1 MPKEKRLNPSAAEFS
16 TALLDER
23 SLDTIAK
30 TLTSMV
36 DERDELRRGEEDR
49 RVDTILGDIAERD
62 DKLREEMAA
71 KEDERNNTLA
81 ALVRALT
88 ESNDRAAE
96 ATRRAEE
103 SRRKQARELAEEQ
116 ERRWQ
121 EEKERR
127 EKLDFLKAIPP
138 PPAMARDQDLAD
150 YLELFTDNI
159 MDSREIPKPARAK
172 HLLPLL
178 NSKATTAISGLPAEA
193 KMDIDVLMSTLL
205 STVYETTKFTS
216 KAYWQ
221 HTKQG
226 GDSAR
231 TTMTKLLRLARRFA
245 VAESV
250 DKVIEIFTIEKFL
263 QLYPSEVQAYCREK
277 GLTDAYKVADLAA
290 NYLTLKDVDEVR
302 YDSTKP
308 WTYKSKEER
317 GEEKRQGNYWCHKT
331 KYKQDFKQGA
341 NNQHPI
347 VKSHQDS
354 QDGRNAKQGSADA
367 HIKQEKKDEGK
378 PSGETNTNLS
388 DNGAYKDFMANRRW
402 YYCGKRGHL
411 AKDCYKK
418 RNVNVARVPSLAQ
431 VSGEALTV
439 SGSIGEVE
447 VPQMLCDSGATISVI
462 SEDLVPAGVTLS
474 EEVWVGTVGV
484 EPKPYPTVLVPATV
498 NGKQLELFAAV
509 VPADRM
515 TCPVILG
522 RYIPGKKV
530 S

>member
-1 MPKEKRLNPSAAEFS
+1 M
-16 TALLDER
+16 
-23 SLDTIAK
+23 
-30 TLTSMV
+30 
-36 DERDELRRGEEDR
+36 
-49 RVDTILGDIAERD
+49 
-62 DKLREEMAA
+62 
-71 KEDERNNTLA
+71 
-81 ALVRALT
+81 
-88 ESNDRAAE
+88 
-96 ATRRAEE
+96 
-103 SRRKQARELAEEQ
+103 
-116 ERRWQ
+116 
-121 EEKERR
+121 
-127 EKLDFLKAIPP
+127 
-138 PPAMARDQDLAD
+138 
-150 YLELFTDNI
+150 
-159 MDSREIPKPARAK
+159 
-172 HLLPLL
+172 
-178 NSKATTAISGLPAEA
+178 
-193 KMDIDVLMSTLL
+193 
-205 STVYETTKFTS
+205 
-216 KAYWQ
+216 
-221 HTKQG
+221 
-226 GDSAR
+226 
-231 TTMTKLLRLARRFA
+231 
-245 VAESV
+245 
-250 DKVIEIFTIEKFL
+250 
-263 QLYPSEVQAYCREK
+263 
-277 GLTDAYKVADLAA
+277 
-290 NYLTLKDVDEVR
+290 DEVR

-388 DNGAYKDFMANRRW
+388 DNGAYKDFMANRRC

-447 VPQMLCDSGATISVI
+447 VPQMLRDSGATISVI

-474 EEVWVGTVGV
+474 KEVWVGTVGV

-530 S
+530 SWTMKVEDENGTVFKLDQTVKEEEKTQPTKKPSRRKNKFRLATAEPTISTTVEREKTTVTFAEEATCRGISSGEPTSQVVEEKQLKSPSEIDGIDGLWHLVYGSYTTKKSGCPHYL